1 MDYTPISIGRVLVAF
16 ALTAAVGLVPVLAIV
31 LHSNQSVLGPFS
43 VGDGYGG
50 LVLGLGSI
58 ALAVTLIGLAWLAVA
73 FGRRVVRRPSR
84 A

>member
-1 MDYTPISIGRVLVAF
+1 MDHTPISFGRVLVAF

-31 LHSNQSVLGPFS
+31 LNNNPSVLGPFG

-58 ALAVTLIGLAWLAVA
+58 ALAVALIGLAWLAVA

>member
-1 MDYTPISIGRVLVAF
+1 MDHTPISFGRVLVAF

-31 LHSNQSVLGPFS
+31 LNNNPSVLGPFGVS
-43 VGDGYGG
+43 DGYGG

-58 ALAVTLIGLAWLAVA
+58 ALAVALIGLAWLAVA